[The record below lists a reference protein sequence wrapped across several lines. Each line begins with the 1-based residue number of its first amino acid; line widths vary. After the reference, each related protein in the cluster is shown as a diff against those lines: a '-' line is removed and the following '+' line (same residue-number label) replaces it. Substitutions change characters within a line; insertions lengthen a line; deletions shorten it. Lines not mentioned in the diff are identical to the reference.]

1 MGGDTV
7 LEAVTYVLRLGLWL
21 TSESSDVFRL
31 LAIES
36 LSDSGS
42 CMTSDLV
49 SDFTYSLLVGVAVAG
64 LLGIFVAVGLL
75 VADKFWSL
83 SISPVEEMGL
93 AGATVFLSG
102 MASSGVNSVEEVQ
115 PVMSVDRSNMVSANR

>member
-1 MGGDTV
+1 MGGDTA

-75 VADKFWSL
+75 VADKSWFL

-102 MASSGVNSVEEVQ
+102 MASSGVKSVVEVQ
-115 PVMSVDRSNMVSANR
+115 PVMSVVRSNIVSANR